1 MDSAE
6 LLLRKDEALPLPDQ
20 ISGILRERIVSG
32 EYAPGKR
39 LGSVRQFAG
48 DFDVSPV
55 TVIKALDILESE
67 ALIRRIPMKGIY
79 VSERLKG
86 ENRQLNICFA
96 FPEKEMSPE
105 VLQKENWALSSELQ
119 RGLLSAAAGKN
130 AVLQFVYFEDHPEP
144 GGLNRQTAE
153 LKKYDMVIFVGHQLE
168 QLQREIAG
176 VIPAFRMVGD
186 KNETIPASMIPVD
199 YDRDA
204 VFLRLARHI
213 RACGCRTAGM
223 IGMHSGETAKSA
235 MFQSACEACGIAVKD
250 RFFWRFDTVDHE
262 ILAEKLKGERPDFIY
277 CMHSDLVPDIYE
289 AAFQCGLK
297 IGRDF
302 QTAGIATGVT
312 FSGLLPQYTYF
323 RIPRFEM
330 GYRIMSEG
338 IEAVRSGKELSSLP
352 LFHAELIQG
361 KSTCPIYEEE

>member
-130 AVLQFVYFEDHPEP
+130 AVLQFVYFEDHPKPE
-144 GGLNRQTAE
+144 LLKRQTAE

-213 RACGCRTAGM
+213 GA
-223 IGMHSGETAKSA
+223 
-235 MFQSACEACGIAVKD
+235 
-250 RFFWRFDTVDHE
+250 
-262 ILAEKLKGERPDFIY
+262 
-277 CMHSDLVPDIYE
+277 
-289 AAFQCGLK
+289 
-297 IGRDF
+297 
-302 QTAGIATGVT
+302 
-312 FSGLLPQYTYF
+312 
-323 RIPRFEM
+323 
-330 GYRIMSEG
+330 
-338 IEAVRSGKELSSLP
+338 
-352 LFHAELIQG
+352 
-361 KSTCPIYEEE
+361 

>member
-1 MDSAE
+1 
-6 LLLRKDEALPLPDQ
+6 
-20 ISGILRERIVSG
+20 
-32 EYAPGKR
+32 
-39 LGSVRQFAG
+39 
-48 DFDVSPV
+48 
-55 TVIKALDILESE
+55 
-67 ALIRRIPMKGIY
+67 MKGIY

-130 AVLQFVYFEDHPEP
+130 AVLQFVYFEDHPKPE
-144 GGLNRQTAE
+144 LLKRQTAE

-223 IGMHSGETAKSA
+223 IGMHSGGNGKVCDVSERLRS
-235 MFQSACEACGIAVKD
+235 MRDCCEGP
-250 RFFWRFDTVDHE
+250 FF
-262 ILAEKLKGERPDFIY
+262 LAFRYGGPQNSRGKAERGTPGFY
-277 CMHSDLVPDIYE
+277 LLY
-289 AAFQCGLK
+289 AFGSC
-297 IGRDF
+297 
-302 QTAGIATGVT
+302 
-312 FSGLLPQYTYF
+312 SGHL
-323 RIPRFEM
+323 
-330 GYRIMSEG
+330 
-338 IEAVRSGKELSSLP
+338 
-352 LFHAELIQG
+352 
-361 KSTCPIYEEE
+361 